1 MNRTVSISLDDDDD
15 FFDSCDRLSSVVPLD
30 LALVAD
36 DDDDEFFDSSRM
48 SFARGASIRA
58 TSIKRIYSIAPVK
71 NTDSAAARPAYD
83 MWIAEPGDVN
93 ERRKRLL
100 QGMGLVSNKDL
111 LRIAT
116 SKVVRTVSIKPDSSA
131 EPAAQVSTAAA
142 VESSPPHDQES
153 KPKLQA
159 VPLRA
164 IVLVRS
170 RSDGDIDVF
179 SNKTKQRKLE
189 TIGPVSKNKL
199 TRTLSGK
206 LSPGTGGACQLTGAI
221 RLLPEADHKNSSA
234 PQAAKNGGVSQ
245 CVVSDAAI
253 GSFFLIKNLDT
264 GSDFIV
270 NEFNEQGMW
279 NKLNDLKTGKQL
291 TMDEFE
297 KSVGYS
303 PVVKEMMRR
312 VSRNK
317 NGGEGKKNSHFAKSF
332 RSSTKKGTALLKNL
346 KGAASGFLVVEKMEK
361 LGKEAKEGKEEKD
374 QEKDHEKD
382 HDKEQ
387 EKGPAAE
394 EKVQKHSSQW
404 VEAHQHGKS
413 VKEFTALHYTQEIQA
428 HEGSIWT
435 MQFSSDHRFLA
446 TGGEDTNVHVWEVQ
460 ECEVMPPPEESS
472 SEADHPVDEVD
483 DDTNS
488 NRLALA
494 DVATLP
500 SELRKK
506 GKKTAKGAI
515 PDYVKLPE
523 TVVGLSEKPKYSL
536 KGHKDEVLD
545 LSWSQSQVVQFL
557 SSLQKT

>member
-36 DDDDEFFDSSRM
+36 DDDDDEFFDSNRM
-48 SFARGASIRA
+48 SFARGA
-58 TSIKRIYSIAPVK
+58 SIKRIYSIAPVK
-71 NTDSAAARPAYD
+71 NADSAAVLPAYD

-100 QGMGLVSNKDL
+100 QGMGLVSNKNL
-111 LRIAT
+111 VRIAT
-116 SKVVRTVSIKPDSSA
+116 SKVARTASIKPA

-142 VESSPPHDQES
+142 VEPSPPHDQEP

-199 TRTLSGK
+199 TRTLSAK
-206 LSPGTGGACQLTGAI
+206 LCPSTGGACQLTGGAI
-221 RLLPEADHKNSSA
+221 RVLQEADHKNSSA

-245 CVVSDAAI
+245 CIVSDAA
-253 GSFFLIKNLDT
+253 FFLIKNLDT

-279 NKLNDLKTGKQL
+279 NKLNDLQTGKQL

-303 PVVKEMMRR
+303 PVVKELMRR

-317 NGGEGKKNSHFAKSF
+317 HGGEGRKNSHFAKSF

-361 LGKEAKEGKEEKD
+361 LGKEAKEEKD
-374 QEKDHEKD
+374 QEKDP
-382 HDKEQ
+382 DKEQ
-387 EKGPAAE
+387 EKGPPPAAE
-394 EKVQKHSSQW
+394 EKVQRHSSQW

-435 MQFSSDHRFLA
+435 MRFSSDHRFLA

-460 ECEVMPPPEESS
+460 QCELMQPKPPEEST
-472 SEADHPVDEVD
+472 SEAAAEAPPADADHPVDEVD
-483 DDTNS
+483 NDTNS

-506 GKKTAKGAI
+506 GKKTAKGTI

-523 TVVGLSEKPKYSL
+523 MVVGLSEKPKYSL

-545 LSWSQSQVVQFL
+545 LSWSQSQVVGFL
-557 SSLQKT
+557 SSLQKTNET